1 MDIKLTK
8 LLVLSTSFVLMTA
21 CNDESTELSDVINGQ
36 LEVAVSGLSYA
47 TDTLYGTTDE
57 SGSFEYRD
65 GETITFSLA
74 GYNLSA
80 VAADSTIYISDLV
93 EESSARQTQSIKL
106 LKMMLALDDD
116 NDIYNG
122 LSLDISVLGDEEL
135 DFIDISDADFDQATS
150 SVTNTTVFA
159 YAKNMNLG
167 SYTTLSAGNH
177 HTLGL
182 TAAGKPF
189 SFGENYGGVVYAE
202 SPSRYCGSEL
212 RLKLGRE
219 SDTDLEPGTELNK
232 EGNDSYTDEENAC
245 YIEGNIAR
253 QYGLYNANSGWVTL
267 SDDSL
272 TFNRI
277 STDQTDG
284 AMVTEDGRLFV
295 FGANTLG
302 GLGLGNSAPVT
313 FPTEVVLPNDD
324 LAIYATSGSANTYV
338 LTRSGNVYSSGDNGN
353 LQLGRLDDAS
363 DDQTTFG
370 LVLISEPVVD
380 IAVRDYTVYALT
392 ETGDVYSW
400 GNNSSKGELGDGSVS
415 VDRSTP
421 LKILEGKNIVV
432 IEAGADFGLAVDND
446 GVVYGWGNNT
456 YGALAQGTAEL
467 SGSIYK
473 VFDVESVLI
482 PEVIDHLST
491 GSGALG
497 TDRIIA
503 FQGGSRNASAL
514 TEAGD
519 IYSWGDMGTGYMG
532 NGYEVDSSG
541 IERQISVEAV
551 KNTTLDE
558 EFIVSMSAN
567 TSSHFAVTKDNIV
580 YAWGSGS
587 DGRLA
592 VEQDVCEETNTNLYD
607 GTASS
612 TVCYSPIEVDVIPI
626 NSL

>member
-1 MDIKLTK
+1 MKLTK
-8 LLVLSTSFVLMTA
+8 VLALSASVALTTA
-21 CNDESTELSDVINGQ
+21 CNEDSTDSVELSDVMNGQ
-36 LEVAVSGLSYA
+36 LEVAVSGLAYS
-47 TDTLYGTTDE
+47 TDTLSGTTDE

-74 GYNLSA
+74 GYSLSE
-80 VAADSTIYISDLV
+80 VVADSSITISDLV

-116 NDIYNG
+116 GDIYNG
-122 LSLDISVLGDEEL
+122 LSLDTSVLSDDNA
-135 DFIDISDADFDQATS
+135 DFIEIDETDFEQATS
-150 SVTNTTVFA
+150 AVSNATAFA
-159 YAKNMNLG
+159 YAKTMNLG

-182 TAAGKPF
+182 TVAGKPF
-189 SFGENYGGVVYAE
+189 SFGENYGGVVYDE

-219 SDTDLEPGTELNK
+219 SDTDLEPGTELNE
-232 EGNDSYTDEENAC
+232 EGNDSLSDEENAC

-253 QYGLYNANSGWVTL
+253 QYGLYNASSGWVTL

-272 TFNRI
+272 SFKRI

-295 FGANTLG
+295 FGANTVG
-302 GLGLGNSAPVT
+302 GLGLSHTDPVT
-313 FPTEVVLPNDD
+313 FPTEVLLPNDD
-324 LAIYATSGSANTYV
+324 LATYATSGSANTYV
-338 LTRSGNVYSSGDNGN
+338 VTRSGNVYSSGDNGN
-353 LQLGRLDDAS
+353 LQLGRLDDSS
-363 DDQTTFG
+363 DDQSTFG
-370 LVLISEPVVD
+370 LVLISEVIVD
-380 IAVRDYTVYALT
+380 LAVRDHTVYALT
-392 ETGDVYSW
+392 EDGDVYSW

-421 LKILEGKNIVV
+421 LKILEGKNIVA
-432 IEAGADFGLAVDND
+432 IEAGADFGLAVDNE
-446 GVVYGWGNNT
+446 GVVYGWGNNS
-456 YGALAQGTAEL
+456 YGALAQGTPEL

-473 VFDVESVLI
+473 VSDVESVLI
-482 PEVIDHLST
+482 PEVIDNLST
-491 GSGALG
+491 GSEALG
-497 TDRIIA
+497 SDRIIA
-503 FQGGSRNASAL
+503 FQGGSRNARAL

-532 NGYEVDSSG
+532 NGYETDSSG

-551 KNTTLDE
+551 KNTTLDDH
-558 EFIVSMSAN
+558 FIVTMSAN
-567 TSSHFAVTKDNIV
+567 TSSHFAVTEDNTV

-592 VEQDVCEETNTNLYD
+592 VEQDECAETNISLYD

-612 TVCYSPIEVDVIPI
+612 TVCYSPIEIDVTP
-626 NSL
+626 